1 MPKTLYLVG
10 GPMGVGKT
18 ATCRELN
25 RLLPRSVLLDGDWCW
40 FADPFQ
46 VTPETKAMVL
56 DNICHLLTSFL
67 RCSAYDNVILCWVL
81 HEQGIVDAILGQLP
95 LEAYGAE
102 LRHVSLVADDA
113 ALRSRVE
120 EDVRAGLRDTG
131 AAERSLAYLPLYE
144 RLSSTLIDTT
154 LLTPRMAAERVMA
167 ATGSSTGA
175 PPRADE

>member
-40 FADPFQ
+40 CADPFQ

-81 HEQGIVDAILGQLP
+81 HEQGIADAILGRLP
-95 LEAYGAE
+95 LEACGAE
-102 LRHVSLVADDA
+102 VRHVSLVADEA
-113 ALRSRVE
+113 TLRSRVE
-120 EDVRAGLRDTG
+120 RDVRAGLRDAG

-144 RLSSTLIDTT
+144 RLSSALVDTT
-154 LLTPRMAAERVMA
+154 GLTPRTAAELV
-167 ATGSSTGA
+167 ATATGA
-175 PPRADE
+175 PTVPPRKGE